1 MLRERFEE
9 LTKKLSIMGDDMLL
23 ESVKFAIDSCGNYVE
38 AVNAMEAV
46 LTVQRFR
53 LEPDEFREAV
63 SEADK
68 RRRNIH
74 NGLIANVTILNR
86 VCVMAEVEK
95 IFQGD
100 TEDRLAIAD
109 FAMEVTTEMF
119 ATRKL

>member
-86 VCVMAEVEK
+86 VCIMAEVEK